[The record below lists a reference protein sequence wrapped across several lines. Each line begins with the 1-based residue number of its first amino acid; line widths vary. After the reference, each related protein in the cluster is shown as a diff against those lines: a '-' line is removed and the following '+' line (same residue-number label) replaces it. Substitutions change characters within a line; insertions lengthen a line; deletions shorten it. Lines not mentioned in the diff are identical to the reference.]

1 MSPELPSP
9 ARYFPLDKGLYE
21 VAPGLH
27 PLGRDFGNGPL
38 DAQLFHVT
46 RAFPRYRAQK
56 LRCREERFGKYVGE
70 HALAPEVSCAV
81 NRFLVTRLVAE
92 HPSLFAIERESG
104 VAAGRAHEPS
114 REQAVE
120 LDGPFTLACAHT
132 GDRIPFGADLELRE
146 GAPEA
151 SGFHSAFDAL
161 CMQFESD
168 LAVVRAE
175 GAGETFRDW
184 LARIHLCAPSHWAAE
199 DKLGLPFTAIHA
211 PIPHIQK
218 VNAAAESLVR
228 AMIHRGPY
236 VRFVWGFATDDRL
249 NHHPEPPP
257 GEDPGAWRGRAF
269 DEARAPSP
277 FLLRVE
283 RQVTVG
289 IPEASASLFGIHV
302 SFIEGAE
309 IRANERERALF
320 ASALR
325 SLSPASRV
333 YKSIEGSLDRVLAY
347 LEG

>member
-1 MSPELPSP
+1 VSPELPSP

-38 DAQLFHVT
+38 DGQLFQVT
-46 RAFPRYRAQK
+46 RAFPRFRAQK
-56 LRCREERFGKYVGE
+56 LRCREERFEKYVGDRD
-70 HALAPEVSCAV
+70 LAPEASRAV
-81 NRFLVTRLVAE
+81 NRFLVARLVAE
-92 HPSLFAIERESG
+92 HPGLFAIEREG
-104 VAAGRAHEPS
+104 GDAADP
-114 REQAVE
+114 

-132 GDRIPFGADLELRE
+132 SDRIPFGADFELRE
-146 GAPEA
+146 GAPGA
-151 SGFHSAFDAL
+151 SAFQSAFDAL
-161 CMQFESD
+161 CMQFECD

-211 PIPHIQK
+211 PIPHIEK

-249 NHHPEPPP
+249 NHHPKPPP

-269 DEARAPSP
+269 DEGRAPSP

-289 IPEASASLFGIHV
+289 IAEASAALFGIHV

>member
-1 MSPELPSP
+1 VPPELPSP
-9 ARYFPLDKGLYE
+9 ARYFPLEKGLYE

-38 DAQLFHVT
+38 DAQLFQLT
-46 RAFPRYRAQK
+46 RAFPRYRANK
-56 LRCREERFGKYVGE
+56 VRCRAERFAKYVGE
-70 HALAPEVSCAV
+70 HDLAPEAARAV
-81 NRFLVTRLVAE
+81 NRFLVERLLAE
-92 HPSLFAIERESG
+92 HPALVALEGPGGGGARDSG
-104 VAAGRAHEPS
+104 AAR
-114 REQAVE
+114 
-120 LDGPFTLACAHT
+120 TLVCAHT
-132 GDRIPFGADLELRE
+132 GDCIPLGEDFELVHARASNDALAHDDA
-146 GAPEA
+146 AP
-151 SGFHSAFDAL
+151 FRSAFDAL
-161 CMQFESD
+161 CMQIECD

-184 LARIHLCAPSHWAAE
+184 LAGIHLCAPSHWAAE
-199 DKLGLPFTAIHA
+199 EKLGLPFTAIHG
-211 PIPHIQK
+211 PIPHIEK

-257 GEDPGAWRGRAF
+257 GEDREAWRGRAF
-269 DEARAPSP
+269 DASRQPSP

-289 IPEASASLFGIHV
+289 IPEASAALFGIHV
-302 SFIEGAE
+302 SFIEGAA
-309 IRANERERALF
+309 IRANERERTLF

-325 SLSPASRV
+325 SLSAASRV
-333 YKSIEGSLDRVLAY
+333 YKSIEGNLDRVLAY

>member
-1 MSPELPSP
+1 MTPELPSP

-38 DAQLFHVT
+38 DGQLFQVT

-56 LRCREERFGKYVGE
+56 LRCREERFGKYVGDRD
-70 HALAPEVSCAV
+70 LAPEVSRAV
-81 NRFLVTRLVAE
+81 NRFLVTRLAAE
-92 HPSLFAIERESG
+92 HPRLFAIERGDRIDAAHDASDG
-104 VAAGRAHEPS
+104 VDDRDE
-114 REQAVE
+114 
-120 LDGPFTLACAHT
+120 PFTLACAHT
-132 GDRIPFGADLELRE
+132 GDRIPFGADFELRE

-151 SGFHSAFDAL
+151 SGFRSAFDAL

-184 LARIHLCAPSHWAAE
+184 LAQIHLCAPSHWAAE

-211 PIPHIQK
+211 RIPHIEK

-257 GEDPGAWRGRAF
+257 GEDRGAWRGRAF
-269 DEARAPSP
+269 DEDRTPSP

-289 IPEASASLFGIHV
+289 IPEAGAALFGIHV

-333 YKSIEGSLDRVLAY
+333 YKSIDGSLDRVLAY